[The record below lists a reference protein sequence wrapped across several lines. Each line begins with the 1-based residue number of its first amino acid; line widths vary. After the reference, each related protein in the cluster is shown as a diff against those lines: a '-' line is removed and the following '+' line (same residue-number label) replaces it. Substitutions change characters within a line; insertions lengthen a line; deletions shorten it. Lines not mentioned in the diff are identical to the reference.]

1 MNPIFPFLI
10 IPKNPNLHHCS
21 DTFLTSISHLQEE
34 KNLVIK
40 PLVGSAKSLLDLL
53 CLGRKI
59 FITSSNTSLII
70 FLFSIEFNYILVAFY
85 CRALNVFL
93 KKDIKIYYF
102 MHEPRYER
110 GRIHPFKAFL
120 VYWYNVYFS
129 FYADRILIASEDA
142 LNRAKTFVKKEKII
156 RINLTFKSQ
165 SGPKLLNDFNTL
177 GMLWNST
184 KNFSL
189 IGRTATDKNPDGF
202 LKMSTIAAQCFSD
215 NSKFI
220 RAGIDKTSIKYPN
233 SVIHFPGYLQPV
245 AKDFLYSLSHI
256 LIIPYKYSTQ
266 SGVISEALS
275 YGKIL
280 IINNI
285 PAFSHLKGL
294 SFIFLID
301 FDSRES
307 IVSCLR
313 EVFLMSKDEYRSRCL
328 AAIKYFE
335 ENHSETYLKKNL
347 EGIFLN
353 LI

>member
-1 MNPIFPFLI
+1 MTTLLPILI

-21 DTFLTSISHLQEE
+21 DTFLTSIDHIQEE
-34 KNLVIK
+34 KNAITK
-40 PLVGSAKSLLDLL
+40 PLVGSTKSLLDMMS
-53 CLGRKI
+53 LGRKI
-59 FITSSNTSLII
+59 FTTTSNTSSII

-85 CRALNVFL
+85 CKTLNLLL
-93 KKDIKIYYF
+93 KKDVKIYYF

-110 GRIHPFKAFL
+110 GRIHPFKSFL

-129 FYADRILIASEDA
+129 FYADRIIIASEDA

-165 SGPKLLNDFNTL
+165 SGSKLLNDFETL

-189 IGRTATDKNPDGF
+189 IGRTAIDKNPDGF
-202 LKMSTIAAQCFSD
+202 LKVSTIAAQCFSD
-215 NSKFI
+215 RSKFI
-220 RAGIDKTSIKYPN
+220 RAGMDKTSIKYPK

-313 EVFLMSKDEYRSRCL
+313 EIFSMSKDEYRLRCL
-328 AAIKYFE
+328 ASIKYFE
-335 ENHSETYLKKNL
+335 EHHSETYLKKNL
-347 EGIFLN
+347 GDIFLN
-353 LI
+353 ST